1 MPGELN
7 EQQIRQTAIIL
18 GLPADFIRKD
28 YFVTKAIRLLTQVQ
42 NEYFELVFQGGT
54 SLSKGYGIINRLS
67 EDIDFRVIA
76 KPSCLN
82 LGKDAKRRELRHF
95 RHTLVDTLRDAGFTV
110 PSEEVRVFYE
120 GRYMSIRA
128 AFDGGQ
134 NIMYLKPHIAIDCFL
149 GTIELKPQ
157 IKPISSMVK
166 VTLGDEACD
175 HQYFPVACVALDETA
190 SEKWVALSR
199 RVVDAHESPRDSD
212 KHLVRHLY
220 DLHQLHQQNCLTE
233 RYYAVLENVI
243 KKEQAIFDSMNHSH
257 TKAET
262 VLYQLQNEKKWEEHW
277 NVFLQQMVYQP
288 EKPDFKQA
296 INSITQLNSRRLER
310 GENKQITSAT
320 IEKEQQENSVKPIKK
335 RGRRL

>member
-28 YFVTKAIRLLTQVQ
+28 YFVTKAIRLLTEVQ
-42 NEYFELVFQGGT
+42 HDYFELIFQGGT
-54 SLSKGYGIINRLS
+54 SLSKGYGIIHRLS

-76 KPSCLN
+76 KPACIN
-82 LGKDAKRRELRHF
+82 LGKDAKRRELRLF
-95 RHTLVDTLRDAGFTV
+95 RHKLVNALRNAGFTV
-110 PSEEVRVFYE
+110 QTEDVRVFYE

-128 AFDGGQ
+128 AFDGGH
-134 NIMYLKPHIAIDCFL
+134 NITYLKPHIAIDCFL
-149 GTIELKPQ
+149 GSIELTPE

-190 SEKWVALSR
+190 AEKWVALSR
-199 RVVDAHESPRDSD
+199 RIVDAGEIPRDSD

-220 DLHQLHQQNCLTE
+220 DLHQLHQQNCLTDQ
-233 RYYAVLENVI
+233 YSSVLESVT
-243 KKEQAIFDSMNHSH
+243 KKEQAMFDHNH

-262 VLYQLQNEKKWEEHW
+262 ALYQLQNEQKWEEHW
-277 NVFLQQMVYQP
+277 NFFLEQMVYQP
-288 EKPDFKQA
+288 KKPDFKQA
-296 INSITQLNSRRLER
+296 IHSIIQLNA
-310 GENKQITSAT
+310 KQLDSEIKRVVSAASD
-320 IEKEQQENSVKPIKK
+320 EVQQKNTVKQVKK
-335 RGRRL
+335 RGIKR